1 LRNDFVLG
9 FCAEYQE
16 NLRSNLSAA
25 FAEHLTMFDPISTS
39 IQPLRKLGVHGS
51 SLWNVIMS
59 EYHLEDGGGLEILMQ
74 ACEAADRVAALA
86 EKISIDGAVIQTK
99 NGPKA
104 HPALKDELA
113 GRAFICRTL
122 ERLGLNLEAIR
133 PIGRPSGVAWK
144 GREEDRKD
152 GDADN

>member
-1 LRNDFVLG
+1 ML
-9 FCAEYQE
+9 
-16 NLRSNLSAA
+16 
-25 FAEHLTMFDPISTS
+25 DPISTS
-39 IQPLRKLGVHGS
+39 ISPLRKLSVHGAA
-51 SLWNVIMS
+51 LWNVIMS

-86 EKISIDGAVIQTK
+86 EQISIDGAVIQTK
-99 NGPKA
+99 NGPRA

-122 ERLGLNLEAIR
+122 ERPGLNLEAVK
-133 PIGRPSGVAWK
+133 PVGRPSGVAWNRK
-144 GREEDRKD
+144 EDRKD